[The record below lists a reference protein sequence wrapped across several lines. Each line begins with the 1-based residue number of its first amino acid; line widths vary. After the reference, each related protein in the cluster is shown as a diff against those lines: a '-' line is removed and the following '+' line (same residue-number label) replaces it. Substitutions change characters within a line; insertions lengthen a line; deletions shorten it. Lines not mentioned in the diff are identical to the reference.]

1 MVDVLRRRFRSFGGR
16 AFHHCEMEN
25 TDRGQTRANVWS
37 TEKNRSAQKQ
47 RPREDL
53 DWTTGEIHSSPF
65 FRRPRR
71 RACYYLCRDTRLFTQ
86 LHDNKRKMVQGAG
99 ALGKAHKSAGGAR
112 SKSIR
117 AKKNATAKGKRKI
130 NRTTNHAT
138 LHSTADLDTTRD
150 INRKNE
156 VMVAAKAVSVGTF

>member
-1 MVDVLRRRFRSFGGR
+1 M
-16 AFHHCEMEN
+16 A
-25 TDRGQTRANVWS
+25 
-37 TEKNRSAQKQ
+37 
-47 RPREDL
+47 
-53 DWTTGEIHSSPF
+53 TTT
-65 FRRPRR
+65 
-71 RACYYLCRDTRLFTQ
+71 TRLARKSIFILLTTTT
-86 LHDNKRKMVQGAG
+86 LSLLPSVATLLFAPYNKHKMVQGAG
-99 ALGKAHKSAGGAR
+99 GLGKAKKSAGGAR

-156 VMVAAKAVSVGTF
+156 VLVAAKAVSVGTKFFLTDINAKGKTEVNKQLRQRSKKQVKTKLSNRLKDQLQKLGNKDVKYA